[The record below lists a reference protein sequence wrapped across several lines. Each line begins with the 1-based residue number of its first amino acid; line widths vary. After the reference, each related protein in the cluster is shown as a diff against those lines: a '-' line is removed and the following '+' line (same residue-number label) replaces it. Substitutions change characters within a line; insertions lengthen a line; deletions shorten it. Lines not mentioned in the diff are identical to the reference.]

1 MKIIDLLVKIANS
14 EEVPNKIKIGNDIYW
29 FDINDSQYTRFANN
43 DLGKP
48 FGLLEDMDL
57 HNAYVWFNLDVEI
70 IEDKHKKIEL
80 LEINKDTGDNYYIV
94 DFETRRHIYFGTDEC
109 EQKIIE
115 QQNNIA
121 KAINYLLEK
130 SDKDEK

>member
-1 MKIIDLLVKIANS
+1 MKIIDLLNKIANKEELPKKIRLYNKTIYILNHNPLTNMDYYAS
-14 EEVPNKIKIGNDIYW
+14 EHSILLKDIDVYSL
-29 FDINDSQYTRFANN
+29 NY
-43 DLGKP
+43 
-48 FGLLEDMDL
+48 E
-57 HNAYVWFNLDVEI
+57 VEI

-94 DFETRRHIYFGTDEC
+94 DFETRRHLYFGTDEC

-121 KAINYLLEK
+121 KAINYLSEK
-130 SDKDEK
+130 SDKDE